1 MVITRSQHQKQ
12 QQHSSAINNDNL
24 VLSYKQI
31 EEFILKGKQGDSKYN
46 SIEQPFMVAK
56 PVKDG
61 EVQFYTAEVNS
72 ILEKIPIHETLKRI
86 YQVIG
91 NPDIEYYFGPWTLFS
106 LNKVQEHYNI
116 LLEKNQNRAI
126 DFSIIY
132 AGLGHCIIV
141 SYDPELNKIYYRAGG
156 GSDGWIGAHVTGAG
170 ACDHDDDV
178 SEHAVEPGGGADI
191 DGPGDGSDG
200 WTGARGTGFAVPVS
214 GAGAGDHDDQDDD
227 DAQVAEFKVVRRRGR
242 RGGHKHRR

>member
-1 MVITRSQHQKQ
+1 MVITRSQHQKHQ
-12 QQHSSAINNDNL
+12 TRSSGSNVNSDV

-31 EEFILKGKQGDSKYN
+31 EEFVLKGKQGGHKYN
-46 SIEQPFMVAK
+46 SIEQPFMVTN
-56 PVKDG
+56 PVKEG

-72 ILEKIPIHETLKRI
+72 ILEKIPIHETLNKI

-91 NPDIEYYFGPWTLFS
+91 NPNIEYYFGPWTLFS

-141 SYDPELNKIYYRAGG
+141 SYDPELNKIYYRADG
-156 GSDGWIGAHVTGAG
+156 GSDGWAREINFKS
-170 ACDHDDDV
+170 ACEFIPTPEKCVDLSDWF
-178 SEHAVEPGGGADI
+178 EKLENNDI
-191 DGPGDGSDG
+191 NVWDIK
-200 WTGARGTGFAVPVS
+200 TVN
-214 GAGAGDHDDQDDD
+214 
-227 DAQVAEFKVVRRRGR
+227 
-242 RGGHKHRR
+242 